1 MRAMMG
7 SIAIGLA
14 AFLAGCDSQPHEQM
28 DSDFKTLQA
37 RCEAFRG
44 QNEALKANVETL
56 RAENASLER
65 QRYGVRTENEALKRQ
80 LDAERTAAA
89 QKMDKLVKE
98 LAAAKSSAPAAA
110 ATVAAPP
117 RAPPGAMILAAPAA
131 AGTDPTSVAELE
143 KTVADLE
150 DRIKALQPKLGQARS
165 KIMAMAR
172 ATVDQPMVAPPGG
185 KIENGQVYRREPYG
199 TWPYD
204 DYYYGH
210 APRYAPIGPAVKK
223 GDFPSLREKEE
234 AVRKLKEET
243 LPMEQ
248 ELKSLQDDLAA
259 AKAKLAKLRTPPPS
273 I

>member
-1 MRAMMG
+1 MRAVMG

-44 QNEALKANVETL
+44 QNEALRANVETL

-172 ATVDQPMVAPPGG
+172 ATVDLPMVAPPGG
-185 KIENGQVYRREPYG
+185 KIENGQVYRRDYDGYG
-199 TWPYD
+199 RGMV
-204 DYYYGH
+204 DYYSRPVYTS
-210 APRYAPIGPAVKK
+210 IGPAVKK
-223 GDFPSLREKEE
+223 GDFSTQREKEE

-259 AKAKLAKLRTPPPS
+259 AKAKLAKLRTPAPA